1 MNDINYIKID
11 IQNFIKTLITEKG
24 GWDDFIKTSPSG
36 AVALSKEISEMHLV
50 WSRFLYLINDEIL
63 GELVP
68 SMLFKSNEEKQTKH
82 HILLLEISFR
92 ALCAYKLIKTALG
105 LIATS
110 KNIDEVF
117 NIFIDRVLKKV
128 MSAKG
133 VSDADVIEYY
143 AVNHKEM
150 LVQEIEYLK
159 NIAKNGVYK
168 SDTALKALKEIS
180 F

>member
-1 MNDINYIKID
+1 MNDINYIKTD
-11 IQNFIKTLITEKG
+11 VQNFIKTLIAENG
-24 GWDDFIKTSPSG
+24 GWDDFIKTSPGG
-36 AVALSKEISEMHLV
+36 AVALSRQISEIHVV
-50 WSRFLYLINDEIL
+50 WLRFLYLINDQIL
-63 GELVP
+63 GELAP
-68 SMLFKSNEEKQTKH
+68 SMVFKSNEEKKTKH
-82 HILLLEISFR
+82 HMLLLEISFR
-92 ALCAYKLIKTALG
+92 AFCAYKLLKTALG

-110 KNIDEVF
+110 KDIDDVF
-117 NIFIDRVLKKV
+117 NIFIDQVLKKV

-168 SDTALKALKEIS
+168 SDHALKALKEIS